1 MKQSDLI
8 SRRVKWLSA
17 IFLFSSAFLVARF
30 ADIQIIGNKDLVR
43 RIMPASSG
51 SLPSPRGELFLTD
64 RYGALTP
71 FAVNRNVYVVYA
83 EPQHISEK
91 DAVARAISEA
101 LSLSYAEVFEKIS
114 KANDPYEPLASR
126 VSEEVAQ
133 RIDALH
139 LQGIGIE
146 QVAGRYYPYG
156 KLASHL
162 IGFVGMR
169 DNKPSGQYGLE
180 GFYEED
186 LASDG
191 GDIKEFALSLDPHVQ
206 FKLENILKKAVE
218 KWSASGGSA
227 IIMEPSTGR
236 ILGMANYPDFDPNEY
251 SKVEDISVFASQ
263 AVSGQFELGSVFK
276 PVTMAAGLNEKKVE
290 PETTYTDTGLVSLSG
305 YTIRNFD
312 GKSHG
317 APTMTEVLEKSLN
330 TGVIFVQQQLR
341 KSIFRSYVEAFG
353 FGVRSGVDVQGEAPG
368 NIQNLLKEKDLEY
381 ANASFGQ
388 GITMTPLQMTA
399 AISVVANKG
408 LLMRPH
414 VVDRKTYRDGTK
426 EMVEIPP
433 VRQVISAETAETLTK
448 MLVSTVERGYDRAKV
463 PGYFVAGK
471 TGTAQIPNTDKRGYS
486 DETIHSFIGYAPAY
500 RPRFSVLVKL
510 DRPKEVRFASESLAP
525 VFSEVMSYLLTYYEI
540 PPDF

>member
-17 IFLFSSAFLVARF
+17 IFLFCAAFLVARF
-30 ADIQIIGNKDLVR
+30 ADIQVFGNPGYAKRTV
-43 RIMPASSG
+43 PVSAG
-51 SLPSPRGELFLTD
+51 SLPAPRGELFLAD
-64 RYGALTP
+64 RFGALAP
-71 FAVNRNVYVVYA
+71 FAVNRDAFVVYA

-91 DAVARAISEA
+91 DAVARAVSEA
-101 LSLSYAEVFEKIS
+101 LSLSYAEVFEKLS

-126 VSEEVAQ
+126 VSEEVAK
-133 RIDALH
+133 RIEALH

-146 QVAGRYYPYG
+146 NVPGRYYPFG

-162 IGFVGMR
+162 AGFVGMR
-169 DNKPSGQYGLE
+169 GDTPSGQYGLE
-180 GFYEED
+180 GFYEEA
-186 LASDG
+186 LASEG
-191 GDIKEFALSLDPHVQ
+191 GDIKELALSVDPHVQ
-206 FKLENILKKAVE
+206 FQLENILKKAVE
-218 KWSASGGSA
+218 RWTASGGTA
-227 IIMEPSTGR
+227 IVMEPSTGR
-236 ILGMANYPDFDPNEY
+236 ILGMASYPDFDPNEY
-251 SKVEDISVFASQ
+251 GKAEDISVFANQ

-276 PVTMAAGLNEKKVE
+276 PVTMAAGLNEKKVT
-290 PETTYTDTGLVSLSG
+290 PDTTYTDTGFVSLSG

-317 APTMTEVLEKSLN
+317 TPTMSEVLEKSLN

-341 KSIFRSYVEAFG
+341 KSMFRSYVEAFG
-353 FGVRSGVDVQGEAPG
+353 FGMRSGVDLQGEAPG
-368 NIQNLLKEKDLEY
+368 NIQNLVKEKDLEY

-399 AISVVANKG
+399 AISAVANKG

-414 VVDRKTYRDGTK
+414 VVDKKVYRDGTE

-433 VRQVISAETAETLTK
+433 VRQVISPETAETLTK

-471 TGTAQIPNTDKRGYS
+471 TGTAQISNADKRGYS
-486 DETIHSFIGYAPAY
+486 EETIHSFIGYAPAY
-500 RPRFSVLVKL
+500 RPRFSVFVKI
-510 DRPKEVRFASESLAP
+510 DRPKEARFASESLAP
-525 VFSEVMSYLLTYYEI
+525 AFSEIMSYLLTYYEI